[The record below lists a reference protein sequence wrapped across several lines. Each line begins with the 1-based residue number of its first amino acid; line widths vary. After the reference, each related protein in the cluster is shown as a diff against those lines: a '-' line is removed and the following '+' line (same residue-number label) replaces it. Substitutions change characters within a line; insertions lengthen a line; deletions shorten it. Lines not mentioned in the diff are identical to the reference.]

1 MSGLHSIFALIVS
14 LATHLHSSTHE
25 RAFPIPGVS
34 AFTPLTSI
42 FLDIGEK
49 AVSRHSL
56 VNPASTFRQ
65 RDSHSE
71 VQGPETNAL
80 LSGRYCMLRLPLG
93 DKSGALDFGSW
104 AFLVV
109 AAEQSSGLGDFYALQ
124 EAS

>member
-49 AVSRHSL
+49 AVLRHSL
-56 VNPASTFRQ
+56 EQKQMLSCQVDTVCYDCLWETSPVLWTLGPG
-65 RDSHSE
+65 HS
-71 VQGPETNAL
+71 
-80 LSGRYCMLRLPLG
+80 S
-93 DKSGALDFGSW
+93 
-104 AFLVV
+104 
-109 AAEQSSGLGDFYALQ
+109 
-124 EAS
+124 